1 MLRDGSLAKKIAD
14 AYAQREALAKRRDP
28 VTGVSE
34 FPNIQETP
42 LQLEQPD
49 LLAAYRAATDRLK
62 VARGA
67 DGGAMAKALDALK
80 SAKPGGLAEAALAA
94 ASAGATFGQI
104 AQTLKGGETRVQA
117 LPRHR
122 LAERFE
128 ALRDASDAYLKKTG
142 ARPKIF
148 LPTSARSPSTRR
160 ALPSPKTS
168 SRLAASRRSAM
179 PVSGRRQLRRRLQ
192 GSGARIAILCSADP
206 IYEEMAEPVAALKA
220 AGCEYLFLAGAGEKK
235 DAYKAAGIDDFI
247 FMGGDVLQTTR
258 STLARLGVI

>member
-1 MLRDGSLAKKIAD
+1 MRSEG
-14 AYAQREALAKRRDP
+14 ALAKRRDP

-49 LLAAYRAATDRLK
+49 LLAASYRAATDRLK

-117 LPRHR
+117 LPRASPGR
-122 LAERFE
+122 
-128 ALRDASDAYLKKTG
+128 ALRGVARRIRCVPEEDRG
-142 ARPKIF
+142 AAED
-148 LPTSARSPSTRR
+148 LPANLGPIAKHTARATF
-160 ALPSPKTS
+160 AKNFFEVGGIETIGNAGFKD
-168 SRLAASRRSAM
+168 AASCAAAFKE
-179 PVSGRRQLRRRLQ
+179 
-192 GSGARIAILCSADP
+192 SGARIAILCSADP
-206 IYEEMAEPVAALKA
+206 IYEEMAEPVAQA
-220 AGCEYLFLAGAGEKK
+220 
-235 DAYKAAGIDDFI
+235 
-247 FMGGDVLQTTR
+247 
-258 STLARLGVI
+258 